1 MIVLVVANDR
11 LNSITTLE
19 QLLQCATGFV
29 LPRDMNF
36 DIRRMMLFTT
46 VATVNSGLFRANP
59 GQSLNLINCR
69 LECRAVI
76 RIVMMR
82 LDANDPIA
90 L

>member
-11 LNSITTLE
+11 LNSVATLE
-19 QLLQCATGFV
+19 QLLQCASGFV
-29 LPRDMNF
+29 LPCDMNF
-36 DIRRMMLFTT
+36 DIRRMMFFTT
-46 VATVNSGLFRANP
+46 VATVNCRLFRANP

-76 RIVMMR
+76 RIAVMR
-82 LDANDPIA
+82 LDAYDPVA